1 MEPTRAIQKLER
13 SNPAIF
19 DQAFQNLAELQK
31 LSMFLLDSGMCP
43 EHFYEKG
50 PDGKVDRQKGKVA
63 ALGMTLLHGN
73 DLGLPPMTAMQWIV
87 QVNGLMSIKGDGAK
101 ALIYSSGKL
110 EKDSLKMEFE
120 GSIETQDYK
129 VAITAQ
135 RSDNK
140 EKLTR
145 SFSVMDAKRAGLWV
159 TDQQIN
165 SKDGWKYRKSSWYKY
180 PERMVY
186 YRALGF
192 LARDLFSDVLYGTY
206 TTEEAM
212 DIPQEAIVV
221 IETPAG
227 QEIIIPDK
235 DFNNDRSKKL
245 TGDAVGQID
254 KKKQY
259 PITPEEAHPAPT
271 GNLSGTAKPVGALKD
286 ILGSKDKA
294 RELVLRNT
302 PTEDLKRMIHQDTLM
317 LRTLNMMPGKNS
329 NKKLRTIILA
339 HEAGQ
344 IVSLL
349 ASHDPTAFPDLSDA
363 STVAKMPP
371 IGADLNPELAEKPVD
386 GNTNHEVEV
395 PTEAPRPEPDFTPR
409 PGDVYEIV
417 DEAQIDV
424 PEGPEIEVP
433 ELQEDGKRDFHDMK
447 TLYEEL
453 SNVVGIDSKRFMH
466 LVETKLPE
474 FAEFKD
480 KDNFCLRAT
489 EDQVIALI
497 RAI

>member
-1 MEPTRAIQKLER
+1 MEQTRAIQKLER

-19 DQAFQNLAELQK
+19 DQAFTNLIELQK
-31 LSMFLLDSGMCP
+31 LSGFLLDSGMCP

-110 EKDSLKMEFE
+110 EKDSWNMEFA
-120 GSIETQDYK
+120 GSIEGQDYK
-129 VAITAQ
+129 VTITAQ

-145 SFSVMDAKRAGLWV
+145 SFSVMDAKRAGLWI
-159 TDQQIN
+159 TEQQVN

-180 PERMVY
+180 PERMIY

-212 DIPQEAIVV
+212 DIPPEALVI
-221 IETPAG
+221 IETPG
-227 QEIIIPDK
+227 GEEITIPDK
-235 DFNNDRSKKL
+235 QFNDERSRKL
-245 TGDAVGQID
+245 TGDAVEQI
-254 KKKQY
+254 KKASQ
-259 PITPEEAHPAPT
+259 PMTPDEAYPAPA
-271 GNLSGTAKPVGALKD
+271 GNLSGTAKPTNALSG
-286 ILGSKDKA
+286 ILVNKSKDREKELKA
-294 RELVLRNT
+294 M
-302 PTEDLKRMIHQDTLM
+302 PTEDLNRMIHQDTLM
-317 LRTLNMMPGKNS
+317 LRTMKMMPGKNS

-339 HEAGQ
+339 HEAGD
-344 IVSLL
+344 IVPLL
-349 ASHDPTAFPDLSDA
+349 AANDPTAFPDLNDA
-363 STVAKMPP
+363 STIAKMPP
-371 IGADLNPELAEKPVD
+371 IGAE
-386 GNTNHEVEV
+386 
-395 PTEAPRPEPDFTPR
+395 PEPEPEPEQAYSPS
-409 PGDVYEIV
+409 PGDVIEDIPTEENV
-417 DEAQIDV
+417 EDPLEA
-424 PEGPEIEVP
+424 EIEIP
-433 ELQEDGKRDFHDMK
+433 ELQEDGKRQFHDMK
-447 TLYEEL
+447 SLYEEL

-466 LVETKLPE
+466 LVETKLPD

-489 EDQVIALI
+489 EDQVLALI
-497 RAI
+497 RAV